1 MLPDRKSKEFP
12 AALREARISKGLNMK
27 QLAAE
32 IGIDGAMI
40 GRYEDPN
47 HSWHSQPS
55 QKTWERLNA
64 FLFSDSAKTDADLSN
79 NTVSATGKSAKS
91 LTPLGEATIEEIVN
105 ELKKRG
111 ATVDIRFT

>member
-1 MLPDRKSKEFP
+1 MLPDRESKEFP
-12 AALREARISKGLNMK
+12 AALREARKSKGLNMK
-27 QLAAE
+27 QLAAA

-47 HSWHSQPS
+47 HSWHSKPS

-64 FLFSDSAKTDADLSN
+64 FLFSDDTKTAANLLN
-79 NTVSATGKSAKS
+79 NTASAAGKSAKS
-91 LTPLGEATIEEIVN
+91 LTPLSEATIEEIVS

>member
-1 MLPDRKSKEFP
+1 MLPDRNSPEFP
-12 AALREARISKGLNMK
+12 AALRLARLSKGLNMK
-27 QLAAE
+27 QLAAA

-47 HSWHSQPS
+47 HSWHSKPS
-55 QKTWERLNA
+55 QKTWDLLNT
-64 FLFSDSAKTDADLSN
+64 FLFTN
-79 NTVSATGKSAKS
+79 NVNSATDFLIEKKSATDTS
-91 LTPLGEATIEEIVN
+91 MRSTTPLGEASIEEIVS

>member
-1 MLPDRKSKEFP
+1 MLPDRDHPDFP
-12 AALREARISKGLNMK
+12 AELRKARLAKGLNMK
-27 QLAAE
+27 QLAAA

-47 HSWHSQPS
+47 HSWHSKPS
-55 QKTWERLNA
+55 KKTWDLLNT
-64 FLFSDSAKTDADLSN
+64 FLFSSNPPTDADLT
-79 NTVSATGKSAKS
+79 NTSASMSSKS
-91 LTPLGEATIEEIVN
+91 LKSMTPLGEASIEEIVS

>member
-1 MLPDRKSKEFP
+1 MLPDRNNPDFP

-27 QLAAE
+27 QLAAA

-47 HSWHSQPS
+47 HSWHSKPS
-55 QKTWERLNA
+55 QKTWDLLNT
-64 FLFSDSAKTDADLSN
+64 FLFSDNTKIAADLSR
-79 NTVSATGKSAKS
+79 NTASAAGKSEKS
-91 LTPLGEATIEEIVN
+91 LTPLGDATIEEIVS